1 MPWGFSGLGE
11 SVATGLGLLIAVV
24 FCVSI
29 SFWMAF
35 AHEGEKNSKKGL
47 LVVGLIWGS
56 VAFFFLAF
64 GQLWGRGVGPLN
76 SGPLIMGTFLFAITL
91 ILGVAAILAVMLI
104 LDEYF
109 GEADVKDEMDKR
121 RLPTED
127 SPLTGENAR
136 KRLRFRMR
144 SVWLGTFVGFLIP
157 VALYWLQGLSPQGGF
172 IGGFIGGFVAGL
184 IAGGVSKGTRTGLL
198 AGILGGVIIAI
209 LATVGFIAAGTFQ
222 SGANGGIVFTIF
234 AIIAIAS
241 MVGGFIGGL
250 LSTFEH

>member
-1 MPWGFSGLGE
+1 LPWGFPGLGE
-11 SVATGLGLLIAVV
+11 SVATGVWLLIAVV

-29 SFWMAF
+29 GFWMAF
-35 AHEGEKNSKKGL
+35 ADEGEKNSKKGL

-64 GQLWGRGVGPLN
+64 GQLWGSGVGPLN

-127 SPLTGENAR
+127 SSLTGEDAR
-136 KRLRFRMR
+136 KRPGFGMR
-144 SVWLGTFVGFLIP
+144 SVWLGAFVGFIIA
-157 VALYWLQGLSPQGGF
+157 VAVYWLQGFSPQGGF
-172 IGGFIGGFVAGL
+172 IGGFIGGLVAGL

-198 AGILGGVIIAI
+198 AGIFGGFIIAI
-209 LATVGFIAAGTFQ
+209 LATIGFIAGGTFQ
-222 SGANGGIVFTIF
+222 SGTNGGIVFTIF
-234 AIIAIAS
+234 VIIAIAS